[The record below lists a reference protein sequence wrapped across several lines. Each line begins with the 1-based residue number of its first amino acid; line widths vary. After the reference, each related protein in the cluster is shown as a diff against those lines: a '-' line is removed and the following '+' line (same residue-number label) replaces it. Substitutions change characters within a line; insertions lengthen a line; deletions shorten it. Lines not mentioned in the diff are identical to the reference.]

1 MKIDDIWSSLVEF
14 FIRQQRLIR
23 QSILFFNFIHINWS
37 LDERFINF
45 KD

>member
-37 LDERFINF
+37 LHERFINF